1 MSIKEH
7 LIKLAVE
14 LNNTHSTEFSWSK
27 EHGFPNFVTDETH
40 GYQIKFTHIALMHL
54 NKLSLVLYENRSKNT
69 PRIELKIYTKCT
81 RQIVA
86 NMFALGKLDSQLI
99 EGDKVIIREL
109 KCAIEEYIKNKTTA
123 FTHYF
128 PAWTLGLESD
138 KPFEFGPIMLISRK
152 DWLSTVDFPQN
163 AKDMY
168 FGGKEENNRW
178 KEIVAELLDGKS
190 SQDYPLSLATEIYPA
205 IKHCP
210 SLVKVTINGF
220 EKDFSRKLAI
230 IVAKTA
236 LDSISLLL
244 GNDKLFLQQAIYG
257 ERLIPIDSYSL
268 IETDGYLWGPGNG
281 LSDRV
286 VCHSKQTFEDY
297 LDKSKSVIPPLVS
310 ILHGLLAPEQHPSP
324 ELAMRWATALNW
336 LAEGCRESNDSIAMA
351 KLGSS
356 LDVLS
361 CGGKTDGISKMV
373 SNLLQIKEDTVV
385 LKNPC
390 KTLKQLIRK
399 IYEDGRSKVLHGT
412 YYDRLESFEIE
423 RKHAFDIARETLLS
437 AAICLHEYKGEDRDT
452 AFRSMQTINDK

>member
-1 MSIKEH
+1 MVLK
-7 LIKLAVE
+7 K
-14 LNNTHSTEFSWSK
+14 NFS
-27 EHGFPNFVTDETH
+27 
-40 GYQIKFTHIALMHL
+40 Q
-54 NKLSLVLYENRSKNT
+54 
-69 PRIELKIYTKCT
+69 
-81 RQIVA
+81 
-86 NMFALGKLDSQLI
+86 
-99 EGDKVIIREL
+99 
-109 KCAIEEYIKNKTTA
+109 
-123 FTHYF
+123 
-128 PAWTLGLESD
+128 
-138 KPFEFGPIMLISRK
+138 
-152 DWLSTVDFPQN
+152 
-163 AKDMY
+163 
-168 FGGKEENNRW
+168 
-178 KEIVAELLDGKS
+178 
-190 SQDYPLSLATEIYPA
+190 
-205 IKHCP
+205 
-210 SLVKVTINGF
+210 
-220 EKDFSRKLAI
+220 KLAI

-236 LDSISLLL
+236 LDSISLLLLLLL

-257 ERLIPIDSYSL
+257 ERLIPIYFYSL

-286 VCHSKQTFEDY
+286 ICHSKHTLEDC
-297 LDKSKSVIPPLVS
+297 LDKSKSVIPPLVY

-324 ELAMRWATALNW
+324 KLAMRWATALNW

-385 LKNPC
+385 LKNQC

-437 AAICLHEYKGEDRDT
+437 AAICLHEYKGGDRDT
-452 AFRSMQTINDK
+452 AFRSMQPINK